1 MDHIRLYVP
10 SIEISS
16 SSTSLQRENA
26 GYFQL
31 PLKLIWFSS
40 VFIVIGGGPAV
51 AVAIIFTMVSDVV
64 PTENRW
70 SVLFRSDFPLTLAAF
85 P

>member
-1 MDHIRLYVP
+1 MDRIRPYV
-10 SIEISS
+10 SGIEISS
-16 SSTSLQRENA
+16 SSTSLQQENA

-70 SVLFRSDFPLTLAAF
+70 SVLFRCSDFPLTPA
-85 P
+85 